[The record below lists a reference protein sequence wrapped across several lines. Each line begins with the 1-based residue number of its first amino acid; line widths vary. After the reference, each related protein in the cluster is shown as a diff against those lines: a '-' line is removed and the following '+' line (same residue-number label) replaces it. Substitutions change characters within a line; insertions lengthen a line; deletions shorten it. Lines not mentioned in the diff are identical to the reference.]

1 MQPKDRLRE
10 EIESIPD
17 ELASEVIDFI
27 IFLKSRY
34 KTEKMES
41 TLIAESSLQKDWLL
55 PEEDREWEDL

>member
-27 IFLKSRY
+27 ILLKSRY

-41 TLIAESSLQKDWLL
+41 PLIAESSLQKDWLL
-55 PEEDREWEDL
+55 PEEDKAWEGL